1 MSATPSPALAENYFR
16 YFTEVEECFRRCR
29 GTPTLLSTLDWALV
43 ESWMEAGIP
52 LAAVI
57 TGIERTFEKYDRR
70 PRPFR
75 RVNGLGYCTQMVLEA
90 AEQMKASQVEDG
102 RRPSPGQA
110 PAPFT
115 AEQLQTYFRRNAQA
129 LRAARKHCQT
139 RSEQVLAEDFEES
152 AATLDRLAA
161 GINEAPGN
169 LQDLELE
176 LATLEEKLEA
186 SLRRGCPTE
195 RLVELRRQVERG
207 VARFRGQMTADQLQS
222 LDRQFLKKSLFERYE
237 IPRLSLFYCSP

>member
-1 MSATPSPALAENYFR
+1 
-16 YFTEVEECFRRCR
+16 
-29 GTPTLLSTLDWALV
+29 
-43 ESWMEAGIP
+43 
-52 LAAVI
+52 VI
-57 TGIERTFEKYDRR
+57 TGVKRTFEKYDRR

-90 AEQMKASQVEDG
+90 AEEIKTSQVEDG
-102 RRPSPGQA
+102 RRPSRGQVPA
-110 PAPFT
+110 APFT

-129 LRAARKHCQT
+129 VRAARKHCQT
-139 RSEQVLAEDFEES
+139 RSEQVLAEDFEEA

-161 GINEAPGN
+161 GITEAPGN

-186 SLRRGCPTE
+186 SLLRACPTE

-207 VARFRGQMTADQLQS
+207 VVSFRGQMSADQLQS

-237 IPRLSLFYCSP
+237 IPRLSLFYCSL

>member
-1 MSATPSPALAENYFR
+1 MSATPSHEVTESYFQ

-29 GTPTLLSTLDWALV
+29 GTPMLLSTLDWALL
-43 ESWMEAGIP
+43 ESWKEAGIP
-52 LAAVI
+52 LAAVM

-70 PRPFR
+70 PRPYR

-90 AEQMKASQVEDG
+90 AEQMKAGQVEDA

-110 PAPFT
+110 PPFT
-115 AEQLQTYFRRNAQA
+115 AEQLHTYLGRNAQA
-129 LRAARKHCQT
+129 LRVARKHCQT
-139 RSEQVLAEDFEES
+139 PSEQVLAEDLEEC
-152 AATLDRLAA
+152 AARLDRLAA
-161 GINEAPGN
+161 GITEAPESV
-169 LQDLELE
+169 QDLELE
-176 LATLEEKLEA
+176 LATLEDKLEA

-207 VARFRGQMTADQLQS
+207 VASFRGQMTADQLQS

-237 IPRLSLFYCSP
+237 IPRLSLFYCSL